1 MSDDKSLTL
10 ALIQMRVESDPAAN
24 RAKAENFLRRAREHG
39 ADLAVLPEMFVC
51 PYDQARFPE
60 FAEPLPDGPTGRMLS
75 SLSRELGMAV
85 VGGSLP
91 EQDAAG
97 RVFNTSPVFD
107 TQGRLIAAHRKVH
120 LFDVDLPG
128 MRFFESTTLSAG
140 EELTVFDLSGW
151 RIGLGVC
158 YDVRFPEPWRLMA
171 LGGAELMVVPGAF
184 NPVTGPAHWDLVL
197 RARAVENTVYVAGVS
212 PAPTPGASYQA
223 WGHSKLVDPFGEIVA
238 SLERQEGLVLG
249 SLDRTRLR
257 AVRKRLPVLDQRR
270 TDLYSIR
277 WSKE

>member
-1 MSDDKSLTL
+1 MSQELTL
-10 ALIQMRVESDPAAN
+10 ALIQMRVVQDPATN
-24 RAKAENFLRRAREHG
+24 RATAENFLRQARDQG

-75 SLSRELGMAV
+75 SISAELGMAV

-91 EQDAAG
+91 EEDEAG

-107 TQGRLIAAHRKVH
+107 ARGRLIASHRKVH

-140 EELTVFDLSGW
+140 DSLTVFDVAGW

-171 LGGAELMVVPGAF
+171 LKGAELMVVPGAF

-197 RARAVENTVYVAGVS
+197 RSRAVENTVYVAGVS
-212 PAPTPGASYQA
+212 PAPTPGASYEA

-238 SLERQEGLVLG
+238 SLEREEGLVLG
-249 SLDRTRLR
+249 RIDRTRLR
-257 AVRKRLPVLDQRR
+257 AVRKRLPVLEQRR
-270 TDLYSIR
+270 PDVYSLR
-277 WSKE
+277 PSEE